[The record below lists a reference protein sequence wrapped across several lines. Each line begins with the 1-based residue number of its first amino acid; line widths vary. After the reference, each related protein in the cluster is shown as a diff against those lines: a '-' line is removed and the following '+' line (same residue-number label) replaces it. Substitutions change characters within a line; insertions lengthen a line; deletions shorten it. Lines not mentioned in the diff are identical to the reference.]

1 MLIWWKFYLAVM
13 YMYKNSSLCL
23 KNFNL
28 AIKIQGALV
37 FMMGSIVLNVMSLI
51 LIPTQQ
57 CGYQAYKG
65 CFLPK

>member
-28 AIKIQGALV
+28 AIKIQGVLV
-37 FMMGSIVLNVMSLI
+37 FMMVNIVLNVMSLI
-51 LIPTQQ
+51 LIPKQQ
-57 CGYQAYKG
+57 
-65 CFLPK
+65 L